1 MPVHSKP
8 PVYPSTYLTSCQDHI
23 STLDAY
29 NLLQYQETEVLLYT
43 RKLME
48 GDQELAHKQE
58 QNSNKSCIF
67 FKNLLP
73 HCSLSTTK
81 KLVQQAC

>member
-1 MPVHSKP
+1 MPAHSRV
-8 PVYPSTYLTSCQDHI
+8 PVYPSTYLTSCQEYI

-29 NLLQYQETEVLLYT
+29 HLLQYQETEVLLYA

-48 GDQELAHKQE
+48 DDQELAHKQE
-58 QNSNKSCIF
+58 QNTNKSWIF

-73 HCSLSTTK
+73 YCSPFTTK
-81 KLVQQAC
+81 KLVQSVF